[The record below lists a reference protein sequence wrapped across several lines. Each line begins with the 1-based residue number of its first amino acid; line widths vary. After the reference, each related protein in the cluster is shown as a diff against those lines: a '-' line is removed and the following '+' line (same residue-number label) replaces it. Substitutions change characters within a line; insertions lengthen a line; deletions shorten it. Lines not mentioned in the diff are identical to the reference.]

1 MEADSRHKIDPPHVS
16 AIKGHLSLFPF
27 ASAILNFETDSERIP
42 RLLAT
47 GLASEYNNTIPYVK
61 IPCGLCRRV
70 LHLFA
75 YVV

>member
-1 MEADSRHKIDPPHVS
+1 MEAESTHNIDPPNVP
-16 AIKGHLSLFPF
+16 AVKGRLSLFSF
-27 ASAILNFETDSERIP
+27 AATILNFETDSERIP

-70 LHLFA
+70 LHLFI